1 MTFIVRPDLDEDQT
15 RGVVDV
21 VTGRL
26 ESAGAE
32 MLATVPWNPPRR
44 RMAYP
49 IHDFGDGFYVTTVF
63 NIDSQALRPVE
74 TQLRLNENLLRFLI
88 VQATEQNIKQ
98 AQQRMQQA
106 ARPREA
112 QPEPPSADEAPA
124 PAPQSAT
131 EPARPAEEQTTEARE
146 PVPVATAAGEPET
159 TPEDTA

>member
-15 RGVVDV
+15 RGAIEA

-26 ESAGAE
+26 ETAGAE

-49 IHDFGDGFYVTTVF
+49 IRDFGDGFYVTMVF
-63 NIDSQALRPVE
+63 NVDPQVLRTVD
-74 TQLRLNENLLRFLI
+74 TQLRLNENVLRFLI

-106 ARPREA
+106 ARPREVPAEAPPAA
-112 QPEPPSADEAPA
+112 QAAAPASQAETSPAESEQPAEFPEP
-124 PAPQSAT
+124 
-131 EPARPAEEQTTEARE
+131 
-146 PVPVATAAGEPET
+146 VAVAAVAGEAEAAS
-159 TPEDTA
+159 EDNE